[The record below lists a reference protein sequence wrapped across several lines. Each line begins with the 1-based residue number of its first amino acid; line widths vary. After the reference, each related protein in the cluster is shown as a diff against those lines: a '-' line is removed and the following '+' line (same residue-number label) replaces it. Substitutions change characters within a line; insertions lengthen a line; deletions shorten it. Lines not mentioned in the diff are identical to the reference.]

1 MAVDIALTAGAQR
14 HAGREGL
21 AAALRAL
28 CLPAACAQ
36 GDLVTLEAGG
46 LRHDFVVL
54 YRRWICA
61 EGKTRLEIT
70 LDHPARPAGR

>member
-1 MAVDIALTAGAQR
+1 MTVDIALTAGAQR
-14 HAGREGL
+14 HAGRERL

-28 CLPAACAQ
+28 RLPAACAQ

-46 LRHDFVVL
+46 LQHDFVVL

-61 EGKTRLEIT
+61 GGKTRLEIT